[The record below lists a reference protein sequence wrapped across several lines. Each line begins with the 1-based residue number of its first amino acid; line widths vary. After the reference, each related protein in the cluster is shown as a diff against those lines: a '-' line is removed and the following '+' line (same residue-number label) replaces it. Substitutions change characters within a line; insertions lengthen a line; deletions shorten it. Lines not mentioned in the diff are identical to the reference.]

1 MNRSMPETPAVDL
14 GPPFPPDHFVLR
26 ADHIKDFVRDIHRF
40 HPSVHRVRAVSLAN
54 SRSPNLFKTETLM
67 AKVDVDVVASILK
80 ETDIDPQVV
89 AQIMRKLQQEL
100 KIQEEMAEATRE
112 PRVKN
117 QYVVLL
123 SDPLNQVPTDDLV
136 AWVVQIPEMDS
147 PANLTERIS
156 RAAHEYNNGRKGRKF
171 PARSIGEACE
181 IVASK
186 FLKAERIQ
194 IKTKL
199 PVSVIR
205 TDNQLPQDKAGKISL
220 SDLRGE

>member
-1 MNRSMPETPAVDL
+1 
-14 GPPFPPDHFVLR
+14 
-26 ADHIKDFVRDIHRF
+26 
-40 HPSVHRVRAVSLAN
+40 
-54 SRSPNLFKTETLM
+54 M

-80 ETDIDPQVV
+80 ESEIEPQVV

-123 SDPLNQVPTDDLV
+123 SDPLNQVAADDLV

-147 PANLTERIS
+147 PASITERIV
-156 RAAHEYNNGRKGRKF
+156 RATNEYNNGRKGRKF
-171 PARSIGEACE
+171 PAKSIGEACE
-181 IVASK
+181 IVAAK
-186 FLKAERIQ
+186 FLKPERIQ

-199 PVSVIR
+199 PVSVIK
-205 TDNQLPQDKAGKISL
+205 TDNQLPEARPARIGL
-220 SDLRGE
+220 EDLRG